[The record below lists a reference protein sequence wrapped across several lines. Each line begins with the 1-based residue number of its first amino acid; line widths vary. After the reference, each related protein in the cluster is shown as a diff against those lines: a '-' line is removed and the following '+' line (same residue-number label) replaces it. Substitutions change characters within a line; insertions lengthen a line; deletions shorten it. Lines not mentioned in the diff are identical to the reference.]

1 MTNVAQYGN
10 CFVFN
15 AEYNIDD
22 SIMYMKDLNGYNDT
36 GKRRTSSLTGP
47 SFGLNLVL
55 TLGKIN
61 YMDGEITKEVL
72 ITFKYTLSQ
81 INTIFFCIGLS

>member
-1 MTNVAQYGN
+1 
-10 CFVFN
+10 
-15 AEYNIDD
+15 
-22 SIMYMKDLNGYNDT
+22 MYTKDVNGYNDT

-61 YMDGEITKEVL
+61 YMDGEITKEVSNRNNYL
-72 ITFKYTLSQ
+72 LSEQ
-81 INTIFFCIGLS
+81 LNSMHCFISYDIISEFH